1 MKSLN
6 LFVTFL
12 FVTFY
17 SLGQETQ
24 TVRGKIIDKIS
35 QYPLI
40 NASIVV
46 LNTDPVIGT
55 VTDFDGYF
63 ELKNV
68 PLGRQSFQVA
78 YVGYDDAVRSN
89 ILVSSGK
96 ELILNF
102 ELEEQVVMVEEAV
115 ITIKDKAKT
124 NNENVTVSG
133 RTFSIEETQ
142 RYAGSRNDPARMAQN
157 FAGVSAGNDQ
167 RNDIIVRGN
176 SPLGVQYRLDGVV
189 IPNPSHFG
197 SLGTTGGP
205 VSILNNNLLD
215 NSDFMTGAFPS
226 EYGNVLAGVF
236 DLKMREG
243 NHDKYE
249 FLGQIGFNGVELGA
263 EGPLKKDSKGSFLV
277 NYRYSTLQFFDLMGI
292 SFGTAA
298 VPQYQD
304 LSFKLNL
311 PTEKYGKFSIFGI
324 GGLSYIELLSDEIA
338 EDDLFGDNTE
348 DTRFKANMGVVG
360 INHLFFHNEKTFSR
374 TSFTMTTVG
383 NDIQVDRQVLDTL
396 TQTTPK
402 VRTYGNEFLQT
413 KYSLNYTFNKKY
425 SAKNN
430 IQSGIIFSYYAIN
443 YQDSTL
449 IDNDGMFNQQN
460 TYYLPLRDIKEGTLL
475 TNGFV
480 HWRHKFNNKL
490 TMNLGVHGQH
500 FALNNEISIEPRAG
514 ISYKINN
521 KQKINFGTGLHSQ
534 IQPFQTYYTETELDR
549 ENAVFDRTNENLKF
563 TKSVHAIAGYDWSF
577 AKNMRF
583 KAEAYYQ
590 YLFKVPVG
598 QGNSSFS
605 MLNVGADFEIPDVD
619 SLVNEGFGQNYGV
632 EMTVEKFYDK
642 GYYFLAT
649 ASVFDSKYQG
659 IDKKWRNTAFNGN
672 YTLNALIGKEFK
684 LNKKNV
690 LSLDLN
696 LTTAGGKRYTPYDV
710 EETIA
715 TGETQYQDGKEYSL
729 KYDNYFRLDTRLAFK
744 RDGKKITQEWA
755 LDIQNTT
762 NQKNI
767 FTQVIDTETGEI
779 NTNYQLGLFPV
790 FQYRILF

>member
-1 MKSLN
+1 MKSIN
-6 LFVTFL
+6 LFISLL

-24 TVRGKIIDKIS
+24 TVRGRIIDKIS

-46 LNTDPVIGT
+46 LNTDPIIGT
-55 VTDFDGYF
+55 VADFDGYF

-68 PLGRQSFQVA
+68 PLGRQSFQVS
-78 YVGYDDAVRSN
+78 YVGYDDALRLN

-96 ELILNF
+96 ELVLNF
-102 ELEEQVVMVEEAV
+102 ELEEQVVLVDEAV
-115 ITIKDKAKT
+115 IQVKDKAKT

-176 SPLGVQYRLDGVV
+176 SPLGVQYRLDGMI

-236 DLKMREG
+236 DLKMRNG

-249 FLGQIGFNGVELGA
+249 FLGQIGFNGFELGA
-263 EGPLKKDSKGSFLV
+263 EGPLRKDSKGSFLV
-277 NYRYSTLQFFDLMGI
+277 NYRYSTLGVFDLLGI
-292 SFGTAA
+292 NFGTEA

-324 GGLSYIELLSDEIA
+324 GGLSYIELLSGEITK
-338 EDDLFGDNTE
+338 EDLFGNNSE
-348 DTRFKANMGVVG
+348 DTRFQSNMGVVG
-360 INHLFFHNEKTFSR
+360 INHLFFHNDKTFSK
-374 TSFTMTTVG
+374 TSFTMTGVG
-383 NDIQVDRQVLDTL
+383 NDVQVDRPVFDTI
-396 TQTTPK
+396 TKNYPK

-413 KYSLNYTFNKKY
+413 KYSLNYTFNKKF
-425 SAKNN
+425 SARNN
-430 IQSGIIFSYYAIN
+430 IQSGVIFNYYVIN

-449 IDNDGMFNQQN
+449 IDFNGTFDQRN
-460 TYYLPLRDIKEGTLL
+460 PYYLRLRDIKEGTLL
-475 TNGFV
+475 TNAFM

-500 FALNNEISIEPRAG
+500 FGLNNEFSIEPRAG
-514 ISYKINN
+514 ISYKINH

-534 IQPFQTYYTETELDR
+534 IQPFQTYYTETEINR
-549 ENAVFDRTNENLKF
+549 ENAIFTRTNEGLKF
-563 TKSVHAIAGYDWSF
+563 TKSIHAVAGYDWNF

-590 YLFKVPVG
+590 YLFNVPVG
-598 QGNSSFS
+598 EDNSTFS
-605 MLNVGADFEIPDVD
+605 MLNVGTDFGIPNVD
-619 SLVNEGFGQNYGV
+619 SLVNEGYGQNYGM
-632 EMTVEKFYDK
+632 EMTVEKFYSK

-649 ASVFDSKYQG
+649 ASVFDSKYEA

-672 YTLNALIGKEFK
+672 YTLNALIGKEFRLSK
-684 LNKKNV
+684 QNII
-690 LSLDLN
+690 SLDFN

-710 EETIA
+710 EATIE
-715 TGETQYQDGKEYSL
+715 TGEVQYQENKMYTLQYNDYL
-729 KYDNYFRLDTRLAFK
+729 RLDTRLAFK
-744 RDGKKITQEWA
+744 MDGKKVTQEWA

-762 NQKNI
+762 NRKNV
-767 FTQVIDTETGEI
+767 FTQSIDVKTGKTKI
-779 NTNYQLGLFPV
+779 NYQLGLFPV